1 MNISASDT
9 HLEIECNPPEAM
21 FFAHVLEEVLA
32 GYETSAEQLS
42 PGLRSAWY
50 DTRGCVSS
58 GMDGEAT
65 AEWIE
70 SLQEHRTGRIAL
82 CRGWVDVLQ
91 AMIEREDEG
100 PGVWKIPKSDAESLF
115 QVLNDRR
122 LALASVHEITEEEQ
136 MDWNSWSDQSPE
148 VRNAL
153 VEIHLLGELIQMLL
167 EQLGFGWEPDAA

>member
-9 HLEIECNPPEAM
+9 HLEIECHPPEAM
-21 FFAHVLEEVLA
+21 FFAHVLEEVLD
-32 GYETSAEQLS
+32 GYETPAGQLS

-50 DTRGCVSS
+50 DTRGCISS

-70 SLQEHRTGRIAL
+70 SLQEHRTERIAL
-82 CRGWVDVLQ
+82 CRGWVDTLQ
-91 AMIEREDEG
+91 ALIEREE
-100 PGVWKIPKSDAESLF
+100 PGVWKILKSDAEALF

-122 LALASVHEITEEEQ
+122 LALASVHEIIGEEQ
-136 MDWNSWSDQSPE
+136 MDWNSWTDQSPE